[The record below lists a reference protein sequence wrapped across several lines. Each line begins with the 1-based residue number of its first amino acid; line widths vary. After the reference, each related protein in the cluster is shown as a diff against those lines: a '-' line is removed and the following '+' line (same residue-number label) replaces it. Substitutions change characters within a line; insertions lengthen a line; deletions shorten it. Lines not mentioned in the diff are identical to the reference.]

1 MARKVKGLYQK
12 QSPMLQRAIEAV
24 RSNQMSIRKAADHYG
39 VKKSTLGDHVSGK
52 IATGRKSGR
61 STVFELDVEKQIVAK
76 AQLVS
81 QQGFGVSR
89 KQLMRKA
96 GQLAR
101 TMKLKTPFKKGIPG
115 QAWWD
120 GFRQRN
126 PELVLRK
133 PEKLASTRARNLNKP
148 EVDNYFKDLDNT
160 LTELNLRDSPN
171 AIWNMD
177 ETNSNMEHTPA
188 KKCSRKGVKSVPGL
202 VSNSRES
209 VTVVACISAA
219 GIAMPPMNVV
229 KGKTEKSLNGF
240 NKSEGHENAVWAFQ
254 KNAWIDD
261 AGCLKWFREVFL
273 QNCGPT
279 RPQLLIVDQH
289 RSHEALDLLEEG
301 MRENV
306 RILALPPHTTHFLCP
321 LDRTVFGP
329 FKKHYNSACDDF
341 TMQSPSNLVMK
352 WNWPK
357 LSNDAFKLAFS
368 HRNIVSGFRAC
379 GIFPFNPSAIP
390 LEAYMPAEPTN
401 IEYPEPEITREITT
415 TETRSE
421 EEQHDI
427 DPNPTN
433 TSTTDLP
440 PYDGVNPEINLEL
453 LSQIAVENQDSILDE
468 KEREEVEE
476 IFNLSVL
483 IGKSTEPEVIDLPL
497 TLPPDN
503 SGDNIRHNLLQDHTV
518 EPIQH
523 GAIKQRRD
531 DPLWSST
538 MMQSPLK
545 VVDWNSEINNI
556 FTVASHASINEKPQK
571 RKKKQT
577 GHRVLTSDDCIVE
590 KRLQK
595 QKKEENDT
603 KKKANA
609 ENRKKKA
616 IDVFIKKMK

>member
-148 EVDNYFKDLDNT
+148 VVDNYFKDLDNT

-240 NKSEGHENAVWAFQ
+240 NRSEGPENAVWAFQ

-261 AGCLKWFREVFL
+261 AGCLKWFHEVFL
-273 QNCGPT
+273 QNCGPK

-301 MRENV
+301 
-306 RILALPPHTTHFLCP
+306 LH
-321 LDRTVFGP
+321 
-329 FKKHYNSACDDF
+329 AC
-341 TMQSPSNLVMK
+341 
-352 WNWPK
+352 
-357 LSNDAFKLAFS
+357 
-368 HRNIVSGFRAC
+368 
-379 GIFPFNPSAIP
+379 
-390 LEAYMPAEPTN
+390 EPTN
-401 IEYPEPEITREITT
+401 IEFPEPEINREITT
-415 TETRSE
+415 TETRPE

-427 DPNPTN
+427 DPNPTKN
-433 TSTTDLP
+433 STTDLL

-483 IGKSTEPEVIDLPL
+483 IGKSTEPEIIDLPL

-523 GAIKQRRD
+523 GAIQQRRD

-577 GHRVLTSDDCIVE
+577 GHRILTSDECVVE

-603 KKKANA
+603 KKKVNA

>member
-1 MARKVKGLYQK
+1 
-12 QSPMLQRAIEAV
+12 
-24 RSNQMSIRKAADHYG
+24 
-39 VKKSTLGDHVSGK
+39 
-52 IATGRKSGR
+52 
-61 STVFELDVEKQIVAK
+61 
-76 AQLVS
+76 
-81 QQGFGVSR
+81 
-89 KQLMRKA
+89 
-96 GQLAR
+96 
-101 TMKLKTPFKKGIPG
+101 
-115 QAWWD
+115 
-120 GFRQRN
+120 
-126 PELVLRK
+126 
-133 PEKLASTRARNLNKP
+133 
-148 EVDNYFKDLDNT
+148 
-160 LTELNLRDSPN
+160 
-171 AIWNMD
+171 MD

-209 VTVVACISAA
+209 VMVVACISAA
-219 GIAMPPMNVV
+219 DIAMPPMNVV

-240 NKSEGHENAVWAFQ
+240 NRSEGPENAVWVFQ

-261 AGCLKWFREVFL
+261 AGCLKWFHEVFL
-273 QNCGPT
+273 QNCGPK

-301 MRENV
+301 MRENI

-341 TMQSPSNLVMK
+341 TMQSPSNL
-352 WNWPK
+352 
-357 LSNDAFKLAFS
+357 
-368 HRNIVSGFRAC
+368 AC
-379 GIFPFNPSAIP
+379 GIFPFNLSAIP

-401 IEYPEPEITREITT
+401 IEFPESEINQEITT
-415 TETRSE
+415 TETRPE

-427 DPNPTN
+427 DPNPTKY
-433 TSTTDLP
+433 STTDLP

-483 IGKSTEPEVIDLPL
+483 IGKSTEPEIIDLPL
-497 TLPPDN
+497 TLPPD

-523 GAIKQRRD
+523 GAIQQRRD

-556 FTVASHASINEKPQK
+556 FTVALHASINEKPQK

-577 GHRVLTSDDCIVE
+577 GHRILTSDECVVE

-595 QKKEENDT
+595 KKEGRE
-603 KKKANA
+603 
-609 ENRKKKA
+609 
-616 IDVFIKKMK
+616 